1 MKKTPW
7 IIAAAAVCVV
17 GVGGGGTAF
26 AMSNEAALT
35 VYGQQ
40 TMVRTFSQP
49 TVAELLEAQGVELK
63 DTDLVVPDLTSQVTD
78 GLDIQIIQRTPVTV
92 TVDGKD
98 QEVLTSGDTVADVL
112 EDVDYKAEG
121 AAVTPAPDTEL
132 AAKDAQVDV
141 VTRKTVTFVGQ
152 KGQDTFDVTALT
164 VDEAMTKLLGDIED
178 TDKASVD
185 RDSILEDGATI
196 TIQRVREA
204 ERTETE
210 DVPFE
215 TKTVEDDKLL
225 EGTTKTTTE
234 GKKGTTEK
242 VFAETTVDGKVT
254 ESELVSEKVT
264 EKPVT
269 EVIAK
274 GTKPTPE
281 PEPAPEPESEPS
293 STSESEQA
301 PAAKTEKKSEKTEKK
316 STQKES
322 SSRSSERESTPEKK
336 PAASAPSVSNGS
348 VWDRLAQCESGGNWS
363 INTGNGYYGGIQFNQ
378 GTWAAYGGTSYAPRA
393 DLASRDQQISVAK
406 KVQANQGWGAWPSCT
421 SQLGIR

>member
-63 DTDLVVPDLTSQVTD
+63 DTDLVVPDLAAQVTD
-78 GLDIQIIQRTPVTV
+78 GLDIQIIHRTPVTV
-92 TVDGKD
+92 TVDGED
-98 QEVLTSGDTVADVL
+98 QSVLTTGDTVADAL

-121 AAVTPAPDTEL
+121 ASVSPAPDTEL
-132 AAKDAQVDV
+132 SAKDAQIDV
-141 VTRKTVTFVGQ
+141 VTRKTVTFIGQ
-152 KGQDTFDVTALT
+152 NGQDTFEVAALT
-164 VDEAMTKLLGDIED
+164 VDDAMTKVLGDIED

-196 TIQRVREA
+196 TVQRIREA
-204 ERTETE
+204 ERTETV

-215 TKTVEDDKLL
+215 TKTVKDDELL

-242 VFAETTVDGKVT
+242 VFTDKTVDGKVT
-254 ESELVSEKVT
+254 ESELVSEKVA

-269 EVIAK
+269 EVITK
-274 GTKPTPE
+274 GTKPAPK
-281 PEPAPEPESEPS
+281 PEPAPEP
-293 STSESEQA
+293 TSESSSSEQA
-301 PAAKTEKKSEKTEKK
+301 PSQRTEKKTEKK

-322 SSRSSERESTPEKK
+322 SSRSSERDSTPEKK
-336 PAASAPSVSNGS
+336 PAASAPSVSDGS
-348 VWDRLAQCESGGNWS
+348 VWDRLAQCEAGGNWS
-363 INTGNGYYGGIQFNQ
+363 INTGNGFSGGLQFTKS
-378 GTWAAYGGTSYAPRA
+378 TWLAFGGGQYAPVAHQATRE
-393 DLASRDQQISVAK
+393 QQISIGK
-406 KVQANQGWGAWPSCT
+406 KVQAGQGWGAWPSCT